1 MHYRRYDLNL
11 LVVLSAIFEEGSI
24 TRASEKLNLTQ
35 PAVSHALARLRDV
48 FRDPLFVRRGA
59 AMVPTPM
66 ARDIAERVRGALA
79 SLSALTEPA
88 EFDPVS
94 QPRVFRLALRDV
106 FESVVLPPLMA
117 ELEACGSP
125 IEIHSVRSHRDDI
138 EGELRRGAIDLAV
151 DVPFLTE
158 PEIVSRRVVQDPLM
172 VVARDGHP
180 ALAGGLDLDTYMAQG
195 HILVSIRRAG
205 PGLADA
211 ELNRLGL
218 RRRIRLR
225 CQHYFAACEVVR
237 CTDLLLTMPGHYAR
251 VMAAVVPNRLA
262 PFPVAL
268 PDLDAVMYW
277 HASMTEDPASRWL
290 RGRVGEI
297 LASMAPF

>member
-48 FRDPLFVRRGA
+48 FQDPLFVRRGS

-66 ARDIAERVRGALA
+66 ARQIAERVRGALV
-79 SLSALTEPA
+79 SLSALTEPDA
-88 EFDPVS
+88 FDPTRHG
-94 QPRVFRLALRDV
+94 RVFRLALRDV
-106 FESVVLPPLMA
+106 FESVVLPPLMD
-117 ELEACGSP
+117 ELERQGSP
-125 IEIHSVRSHRDDI
+125 IVIHSVRTDRDDI

-158 PEIVSRRVVQDPLM
+158 PEIVSERVAQDPLL

-195 HILVSIRRAG
+195 HIQVSIRRSG
-205 PGLADA
+205 PGLADP

-237 CTDLLLTMPGHYAR
+237 RTDLLLTMPGHYAR
-251 VMAAVVPNRLA
+251 VMAAVVPNRLL
-262 PFPVAL
+262 PFPLEL
-268 PDLDAVMYW
+268 PRLDAVMYW
-277 HASMTEDPASRWL
+277 HGSMTDDPASRWL
-290 RGRVGEI
+290 RGRLTEI
-297 LASMAPF
+297 LAAVRPF

>member
-11 LVVLSAIFEEGSI
+11 LVVLAAIFEEGSI

-48 FRDPLFVRRGA
+48 FADPLFVRRGA

-66 ARDIAERVRGALA
+66 ARQIAERVRGALA
-79 SLSALTEPA
+79 SLSALTEPT
-88 EFDPVS
+88 EFDPARHA
-94 QPRVFRLALRDV
+94 RVFRLALRDV
-106 FESVVLPPLMA
+106 FESVVLPPLLA

-125 IEIHSVRSHRDDI
+125 IEIHSVRTDRGDI

-151 DVPFLTE
+151 DVPFLTD
-158 PEIVSRRVVQDPLM
+158 PEIVHERVAQDPLL

-180 ALAGGLDLDTYMAQG
+180 ALVDGRLDLDGYMAQG

-211 ELNRLGL
+211 ELTRLGL
-218 RRRIRLR
+218 RRRVRLR

-237 CTDLLLTMPGHYAR
+237 RTDLLLTMPGHYAR
-251 VMAAVVPNRLA
+251 VMAAVVPNRLV

-290 RGRVGEI
+290 RARLTEI
-297 LASMAPF
+297 LAAAAP